1 MQAEVEEEEITTT
14 AILKSDFR
22 YQNTVLTRCFLFYDW
37 YINDT
42 FEIRKMEKSKI
53 NTAEFRSLCP
63 VATGLDILGDKWTL
77 LILRDMIWGH
87 KSLFSEFKESPEH
100 MPSKMLSNRL
110 KKLEEFGFI
119 SKKAGITNKKNVYYL
134 MEDKGIDAFPIMIE
148 MAIFTSKHFFD
159 YLGTTYTKESRGV
172 MIKNKKEYIA
182 DMVKQYKKFKKGI
195 TI

>member
-1 MQAEVEEEEITTT
+1 
-14 AILKSDFR
+14 
-22 YQNTVLTRCFLFYDW
+22 LFYDW

-42 FEIRKMEKSKI
+42 FAEPKMGKTTI

-110 KKLEEFGFI
+110 KKLEEYGFI

-148 MAIFTSKHFFD
+148 MAIFTSKHFID
-159 YLGTTYTKESRGV
+159 YLGSTYTKEARSV
-172 MIKNKKEYIA
+172 MIKNKKEFIA
-182 DMVKQYKKFKKGI
+182 DMVKQYKKFKKSI
-195 TI
+195 VI

>member
-1 MQAEVEEEEITTT
+1 MQAAAAEEIITT
-14 AILKSDFR
+14 AILKSVSR
-22 YQNTVLTRCFLFYDW
+22 YQNTVLIRCFLFYDW

-42 FEIRKMEKSKI
+42 FAARKMRKTEI

-119 SKKAGITNKKNVYYL
+119 SKKAGLTNKKNVYYL
-134 MEDKGIDAFPIMIE
+134 MEDKGMDTFPIMIE
-148 MAIFTSKHFFD
+148 MAIFTSKHYFD
-159 YLGTTYTKESRGV
+159 YLGTTYTKASRGV

-182 DMVKQYKKFKKGI
+182 DLIKKYKGFKKSI
-195 TI
+195 VF